1 MRHEGTIARWNR
13 ERGFGFIAP
22 MTGGADLF
30 VHISAFAKGEREPDI
45 GELVSYELTTA
56 ADGRQ
61 RAEHLFFPDRPVTLA
76 PITAKH
82 ADVSRGQRRP
92 AQARPACSNSIFG
105 LIVSAVLL
113 LLVAFTAL
121 EQSRTQ
127 WFALEPMDSTPVP
140 ESMPIVVMESTT
152 EPFNCDGRS
161 HCSQMNSCE
170 EATAFLHHCPGMEM
184 DGDGDGIPCE
194 QQLCGGW

>member
-92 AQARPACSNSIFG
+92 AQACK
-105 LIVSAVLL
+105 SARKSDQVGGRIDTQRLWL
-113 LLVAFTAL
+113 MVAA
-121 EQSRTQ
+121 SD
-127 WFALEPMDSTPVP
+127 A
-140 ESMPIVVMESTT
+140 
-152 EPFNCDGRS
+152 G
-161 HCSQMNSCE
+161 
-170 EATAFLHHCPGMEM
+170 
-184 DGDGDGIPCE
+184 
-194 QQLCGGW
+194 